1 MPAPYS
7 LDLRQKVIEAYVNK
21 EGSIR
26 KLAERFKISK
36 NAVSG
41 FIARFRSTGKVHPKH
56 REVPGNPSKV
66 DEQRAQYLT
75 EVLQREPD
83 LTLNELCQQFEA
95 HFGQS
100 ISISAMDRGLK
111 KHKITRKKN
120 FLRYQKT
127 HRSRQTTH
135 SRLFY
140 RGEPVS
146 SRRPHLPG

>member
-7 LDLRQKVIEAYVNK
+7 LDLRQKVVEAYVNK

-41 FIARFRSTGKVHPKH
+41 FIARFRSTGKVNPKR
-56 REVPGNPSKV
+56 REVAGNPAKV
-66 DEQRAQYLT
+66 DEERAHYLT
-75 EVLQREPD
+75 EVLHQAPD
-83 LTLNELCQQFEA
+83 LTLSEVCQRFEA

-100 ISISAMDRGLK
+100 ISPSAMDRGLK
-111 KHKITRKKN
+111 RHKITRKKN
-120 FLRYQKT
+120 FLRSPKT

-140 RGEPVS
+140 SG
-146 SRRPHLPG
+146 

>member
-36 NAVSG
+36 NAVSS
-41 FIARFRSTGKVHPKH
+41 FIVRFRDTGKVHPKH
-56 REVPGNPSKV
+56 REVPGNPAKV

-83 LTLNELCQQFEA
+83 FNSQ
-95 HFGQS
+95 
-100 ISISAMDRGLK
+100 
-111 KHKITRKKN
+111 
-120 FLRYQKT
+120 
-127 HRSRQTTH
+127 
-135 SRLFY
+135 
-140 RGEPVS
+140 
-146 SRRPHLPG
+146 